1 MQLFLYIFFLLKDEG
16 YSQISRTKRTDNNT
30 NATTEGEVEE
40 EFSGGG
46 SLDQIGKYGVIKLF
60 SEFYTEFR
68 KVSKI
73 VFLILV
79 VLLGCLLKT
88 KRFK

>member
-1 MQLFLYIFFLLKDEG
+1 M
-16 YSQISRTKRTDNNT
+16 
-30 NATTEGEVEE
+30 EE

-79 VLLGCLLKT
+79 VLLGCLLKA